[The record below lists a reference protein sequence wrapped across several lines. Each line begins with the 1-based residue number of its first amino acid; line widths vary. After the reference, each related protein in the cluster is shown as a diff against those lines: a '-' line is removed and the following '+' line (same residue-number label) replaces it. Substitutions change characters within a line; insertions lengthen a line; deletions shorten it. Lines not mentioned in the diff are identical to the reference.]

1 MSYLSNTTSLTRAA
15 PIPDTALRIG
25 LVSSSASPDSS
36 LDSMTFPGSCAP
48 VQHPPL
54 PGIVSLLAG
63 PAGS

>member
-36 LDSMTFPGSCAP
+36 LDSMAFSTSVHQASIPFFS
-48 VQHPPL
+48 
-54 PGIVSLLAG
+54 VSLHYSL
-63 PAGS
+63 